1 MVLKKTDWTLRRI
14 VYRDGAEE
22 FEGLFFDG
30 KDMTLPL
37 VILFHEYLGMEQ
49 HIIDKAMELAKEGF
63 KVFVADLYGRNIKP
77 KNHNEAYPHY
87 RFLKENPLVME
98 KRSRLA
104 VFQAETCLNSQHHA
118 GIALLGFSMGGW
130 AALALAQSSLDI
142 RLAISVYGY
151 LNTLTHMDC
160 VSCDLLIIHGLKDKI
175 VLRKDLVAFL
185 DLAEN
190 LGKNCEVVLY
200 SSVGHGFC
208 NPSLEP
214 DLALGNFYDQ
224 HHFKRSWH
232 RIVGALK
239 QYKE

>member
-1 MVLKKTDWTLRRI
+1 MVFEKRGLTLQRI
-14 VYRDGAEE
+14 VYRDKAEE

-30 KDMTLPL
+30 KDITLPL

-49 HIIDKAMELAKEGF
+49 HIIDKAMELAREGF
-63 KVFVADLYGRNIKP
+63 KVFVADLYGRNIRP
-77 KNHNEAYPHY
+77 RNHDEAYPHY

-98 KRSRLA
+98 KRARLSVDRA
-104 VFQAETCLNSQHHA
+104 KACVNPENHA

-130 AALALAQSSLDI
+130 AALALAQSNPEI

-151 LNTLTHMDC
+151 LNALTHMDC

-175 VLRKDLVAFL
+175 VPRKDLVAFL

-224 HHFKRSWH
+224 HHFERSWQ
-232 RIVGALK
+232 RIAGALK